1 MPHTLIQGIPDVSAQ
16 SDFFRIFFQGQP
28 GLIGGTSASSPT
40 FAGFVSLL
48 NDVRLSNNLPP
59 LGFLNPFLYSTGNAG
74 FTDITVGN
82 NPGCGTEG
90 FNVSCSFGGPDSN
103 INIDTIRPHKDG
115 TLVGDEWIRITLV
128 TQSRSIY

>member
-82 NPGCGTEG
+82 NSGCGTPGFFAVEG
-90 FNVSCSFGGPDSN
+90 WDPVTGL
-103 INIDTIRPHKDG
+103 G
-115 TLVGDEWIRITLV
+115 TPNYPALLAAFLA
-128 TQSRSIY
+128 QP